1 MIMINFLICFLSLVA
16 LTQNLNRD
24 FDIFYFCI
32 IIKSEQSKMLIIF
45 VLLFKT
51 KSSLPIG
58 LFIVIMKRGVW
69 IGFRTL

>member
-1 MIMINFLICFLSLVA
+1 MIMINFLICFLSLVV
-16 LTQNLNRD
+16 LTQNLSGD
-24 FDIFYFCI
+24 FDIFFCI

-58 LFIVIMKRGVW
+58 LFIVIMKGGAW

>member
-58 LFIVIMKRGVW
+58 LFIVIMKVGVW

>member
-32 IIKSEQSKMLIIF
+32 I
-45 VLLFKT
+45 
-51 KSSLPIG
+51 
-58 LFIVIMKRGVW
+58 MKGGVW

>member
-1 MIMINFLICFLSLVA
+1 MIIINFLICFLSLVV
-16 LTQNLNRD
+16 LTQNLSGD

-58 LFIVIMKRGVW
+58 LFIVIMKGGVW

>member
-51 KSSLPIG
+51 KNSLPIG
-58 LFIVIMKRGVW
+58 LFIVIMKGGVW

>member
-58 LFIVIMKRGVW
+58 LFIVITKGGVW

>member
-51 KSSLPIG
+51 KISLPIG
-58 LFIVIMKRGVW
+58 LFIVIMKGGVW